1 MLLPLLQCEAPQDYA
16 AKLLDLV
23 SVHDQLVLLADL
35 HVVLELAMHGVL
47 GGRLHIS
54 HVTARVHE

>member
-1 MLLPLLQCEAPQDYA
+1 MLLLLLQCQAQQDND

-23 SVHDQLVLLADL
+23 SVHDQLVLLTDL

-54 HVTARVHE
+54 HVTARVHA

>member
-1 MLLPLLQCEAPQDYA
+1 MLLLLLQCQAQQDND

-23 SVHDQLVLLADL
+23 SVHDQLVLLTDL

-54 HVTARVHE
+54 HA